1 MAAIVSQLA
10 AANRRRKANKKN
22 NIPIEKSVYV
32 LPPFDPCFKPEVHN
46 RYMRHKQAHL
56 AHQEFIARVGAVSP
70 VHIVQ
75 LEQLGTQRMKSRRN
89 GNTIQPLDDDDH
101 SEPPSPDEE
110 PPKEPPE
117 AVDEDDDVEMRL
129 LEDREMVKSEKSD
142 EESEDTP
149 RSIKCQLIIAFLGI
163 LALIPMVGI
172 VVYLVGMFYDVPD
185 TTKS

>member
-1 MAAIVSQLA
+1 M
-10 AANRRRKANKKN
+10 
-22 NIPIEKSVYV
+22 
-32 LPPFDPCFKPEVHN
+32 
-46 RYMRHKQAHL
+46 

-89 GNTIQPLDDDDH
+89 GNTIQPL

-110 PPKEPPE
+110 PVKEPPE
-117 AVDEDDDVEMRL
+117 VLNEDDVEMRL
-129 LEDREMVKSEKSD
+129 LEEDQEMVKSDKSD
-142 EESEDTP
+142 EESQETP

-163 LALIPMVGI
+163 LALIPMLGI

>member
-1 MAAIVSQLA
+1 MGHDPREGSAEISGGPSCEFPPGATGGAPYGGAIRVMGVHSEQGYDHLFKSNELDALTVATTMRLTPKTQLRLHLEGVNA
-10 AANRRRKANKKN
+10 TNRF
-22 NIPIEKSVYV
+22 P
-32 LPPFDPCFKPEVHN
+32 N
-46 RYMRHKQAHL
+46 RAMRDKT
-56 AHQEFIARVGAVSP
+56 EI
-70 VHIVQ
+70 
-75 LEQLGTQRMKSRRN
+75 
-89 GNTIQPLDDDDH
+89 DDDNDI
-101 SEPPSPDEE
+101 
-110 PPKEPPE
+110 

>member
-1 MAAIVSQLA
+1 M
-10 AANRRRKANKKN
+10 
-22 NIPIEKSVYV
+22 
-32 LPPFDPCFKPEVHN
+32 
-46 RYMRHKQAHL
+46 

-110 PPKEPPE
+110 PAKEPPE
-117 AVDEDDDVEMRL
+117 VLNEDDVEMRL
-129 LEDREMVKSEKSD
+129 LEEDQEMVKSDKSD
-142 EESEDTP
+142 EESEETP

-163 LALIPMVGI
+163 LALIPMLGI